1 MAGRRK
7 VFGSKTPFINAYV
20 NFSRASA
27 ASGKKDAKAAES
39 ARKKRE
45 REAESARKKS
55 ARERESARKKREREA
70 ESARKKSA
78 REAES
83 ARKKREREV
92 ESARKKS
99 VKGAESAKKKQL
111 RESLNAGKKIEK
123 DKDNARKLSD
133 NLTKENKRQEMLFE
147 KEQVKKD
154 KHILKLNGLFLEYD
168 VPMTFNKIDLKLIA
182 YEYEIK
188 NGLTTA
194 SQFKKVT
201 YSYLEKNIGE
211 ALKEKLASEALGE
224 IFKYLEKSLEKP
236 QIEFLSSIMSQ
247 VEREYSAENK
257 KKNPIELTSLDD
269 LKGTSVNDWIEGP
282 ESFIEARFNF
292 YKDKLDLLVT
302 KKLKREREKREKEER
317 LKAQEKRELIK
328 LAELHQEKERLKA
341 QEKRE
346 LEKLAELAQKKA
358 AGELEKASRKM
369 LITSKNLIK
378 TLKSNASVN
387 EREMKFLRELH
398 NEAFFKGKYTEE
410 IQALAKSV
418 WKLIISSLE
427 VLYDVETNQREFKSK
442 TRQHYPEVDFEEI
455 EKFYKTTYIE
465 LYRCLEKQFAIM
477 VASLVFF
484 DAKASMVL
492 KERMNDKI
500 GKNYAD
506 SKNIMKLKLILSE
519 SEHSQ

>member
-7 VFGSKTPFINAYV
+7 VFGSKTPLINAYV
-20 NFSRASA
+20 NYSRDSA
-27 ASGKKDAKAAES
+27 ASRKKDAKAAES

-55 ARERESARKKREREA
+55 ARDA
-70 ESARKKSA
+70 ESSRKKSA
-78 REAES
+78 KA
-83 ARKKREREV
+83 
-92 ESARKKS
+92 
-99 VKGAESAKKKQL
+99 AESAKKKQL

-147 KEQVKKD
+147 KEQAKKD

-201 YSYLEKNIGE
+201 YSYLEKNIGA

-224 IFKYLEKSLEKP
+224 ILKYLEKSLEKP

-247 VEREYSAENK
+247 VKREYSAENK

-302 KKLKREREKREKEER
+302 KKLEREREKREREKR
-317 LKAQEKRELIK
+317 
-328 LAELHQEKERLKA
+328 EKERLKA

-358 AGELEKASRKM
+358 AGELDKASRKM
-369 LITSKNLIK
+369 LITSENLIK
-378 TLKSNASVN
+378 TLKRNASVN
-387 EREMKFLRELH
+387 EREMKNLRESH
-398 NEAFFKGKYTEE
+398 NKAFFKGKYTEE

-418 WKLIISSLE
+418 WKLIITSLE

-455 EKFYKTTYIE
+455 ERLYKTTYIE
-465 LYRCLEKQFAIM
+465 LYRCLEKQFGIM